1 MATTGAAPAHKSAPI
16 IYIVFGVLI
25 LVLSLGFTIFQIETN
40 EAFVLG
46 HAGGDYVAMLAVLGQ
61 IPAFFGGGLTAAQ
74 AVAFEVGYGVEAIFI
89 MLVMLY
95 EAAHD
100 GVAHLSPRLAPLFR
114 FGMYVVAGYDFW
126 TDVHF
131 NVLSSTAAQIGFAV
145 VAFLMVAFGPTA
157 GVSSLVRGIKEW

>member
-1 MATTGAAPAHKSAPI
+1 MAAAGAGTAHKSAPI

-46 HAGGDYVAMLAVLGQ
+46 RQAGGYVAMLDVLKQ
-61 IPAFFGGGLTAAQ
+61 IPEFFGGGLSAAG

-100 GVAHLSPRLAPLFR
+100 GVMHMSPKLAPLFR

-131 NVLSSTAAQIGFAV
+131 NVLSSIAAQIGFAI

-157 GVSSLVRGIKEW
+157 GVASIVKGIKEW